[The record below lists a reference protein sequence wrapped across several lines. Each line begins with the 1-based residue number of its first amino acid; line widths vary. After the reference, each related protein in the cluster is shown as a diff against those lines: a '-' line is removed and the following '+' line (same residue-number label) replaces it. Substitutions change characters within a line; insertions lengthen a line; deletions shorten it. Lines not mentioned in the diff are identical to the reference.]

1 MCRVLCGKLSLGGH
15 GIDFGGERVE
25 GVSQGR
31 SDGAE
36 RWQHGG
42 ETVASLVAEGD
53 CSSG

>member
-1 MCRVLCGKLSLGGH
+1 LGGH

-36 RWQHGG
+36 RRQRGG
-42 ETVASLVAEGD
+42 EAWSQKATVD
-53 CSSG
+53 SG